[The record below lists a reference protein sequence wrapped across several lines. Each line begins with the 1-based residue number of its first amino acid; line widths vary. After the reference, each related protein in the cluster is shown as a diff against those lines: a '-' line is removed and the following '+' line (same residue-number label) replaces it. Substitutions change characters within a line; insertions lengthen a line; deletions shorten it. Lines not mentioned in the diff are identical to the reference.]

1 MSTLGTAG
9 AVAGGI
15 LGGMNIK
22 NAMEKQKLEEE
33 RLREEMKWRREDREY
48 QRGERARAEQERAA
62 GDAYYAKLGASKFM
76 QPGDPG
82 KEAVMVPTDPNAPDE
97 PTMGVARAAETPRA
111 EIAKIGMQEV
121 FKDKPVDYEAMA
133 QKDADVLNQFK
144 MQAYSLRGQDRVNAI
159 AALNEKKAELLS
171 GYLRQY
177 AGDPNADAYEY
188 AKKAGRIGAFFG
200 EIPTGLQAIQ
210 FSNLMKKHQEEG
222 AQHALKLANAGDKA
236 GALKAWNENGE
247 HKFADLELVPAQSSM
262 KTPSFK
268 MIGITKDGKR
278 IELAEGMT
286 AFDAA
291 ISLESGI
298 KAAEL
303 AMNKQKMD
311 ADIKN
316 AERDDARAE
325 KTSSATINASNAS
338 AAASYANAAQTKEET
353 KWMRENKG
361 AKPGAA
367 SSYKVEM
374 NEVSQAFGTPAV
386 DREGKPITDPMTGRQ
401 IVNRNQEKEREFMQW
416 MAKNG
421 ITDTNKGLALY
432 MGQVQ
437 TNQGG
442 GGYDA
447 YVNAFNN
454 AKAKGDKAAMEA
466 LTKGARE
473 RGIVK

>member
-1 MSTLGTAG
+1 MSTLGSIG

-33 RLREEMKWRREDREY
+33 RLRKEMEWRREDREY
-48 QRGERARAEQERAA
+48 QRGERERAEQERAA

-82 KEAVMVPTDPNAPDE
+82 KEAVMVPADPNAPDE
-97 PTMGVARAAETPRA
+97 PTMGVARAEQTPRS

-311 ADIKN
+311 ADIK
-316 AERDDARAE
+316 
-325 KTSSATINASNAS
+325 TSTAAINASNAS
-338 AAASYANAAQTKEET
+338 AAASYANAAQTRLENE
-353 KWMRENKG
+353 WMKKNGG
-361 AKPGAA
+361 AKPGSAPTDKSA
-367 SSYKVEM
+367 ELLNKYSSWFKSSLQIGDSMMSDIDPKEAKARQDIYDLAMGIAQRAIAEGRAPDYA
-374 NEVSQAFGTPAV
+374 EVMKQA
-386 DREGKPITDPMTGRQ
+386 R
-401 IVNRNQEKEREFMQW
+401 
-416 MAKNG
+416 
-421 ITDTNKGLALY
+421 
-432 MGQVQ
+432 
-437 TNQGG
+437 GG
-442 GGYDA
+442 GGGSPYDA
-447 YVNAFNN
+447 YVSAFNR
-454 AKAKGDKAAMEA
+454 AKAAGDKAAMEA
-466 LTKGARE
+466 LTRGARE